1 MWQWDQGKSLCWGLL
16 DPFLLNFSLSPSNFW
31 PFAFRLC
38 AFSGPNNNSVWVMAP
53 TTDNSVVLIRKIRQ
67 AFTVTSMKQKMDSFS
82 SMRWINS
89 LIKSLKGAMEFLFQF
104 MNSTNYQYMLCNEQK
119 MRQLV
124 QMLARSQLFV
134 KFLAPRDL
142 TRYQTVKLDE
152 CKSEFFTNSNG
163 WLDRILQIFLLV
175 LRLDGSS
182 RFNFQVTLVLWRVIL
197 AKT

>member
-1 MWQWDQGKSLCWGLL
+1 MWQWDQGKSLCWVLL
-16 DPFLLNFSLSPSNFW
+16 DPFLLDFSLSPSNFW

-67 AFTVTSMKQKMDSFS
+67 AFTVTSVKQKMDSFS

>member
-1 MWQWDQGKSLCWGLL
+1 MWQWDQGKSLCWVLL
-16 DPFLLNFSLSPSNFW
+16 DPFLLDFSLSPSNFW